1 MVFGLR
7 PYGAVSWRHW
17 PECCYGGGAA
27 GVGLAGSRK
36 TRVSGTTALT
46 PAQEKC
52 GTRSAECEA
61 ALVAQEFVPAG
72 SRDFR
77 VPCFPAF
84 WELELATGKS
94 PLPADKN
101 VGATR
106 ANGLGKVL
114 FARMVFGLRPY
125 GAVSW
130 RHWPERG
137 RFLI

>member
-1 MVFGLR
+1 
-7 PYGAVSWRHW
+7 
-17 PECCYGGGAA
+17 
-27 GVGLAGSRK
+27 
-36 TRVSGTTALT
+36 
-46 PAQEKC
+46 
-52 GTRSAECEA
+52 
-61 ALVAQEFVPAG
+61 VPAG

-130 RHWPERG
+130 QHSPVCCYGGGAAGVGFAGNKKNASQWDDRPHPGPREVRDAECG
-137 RFLI
+137 AN